1 MNTYQEEIA
10 QTWAGGQILPHVRRG
25 LIKEAESL
33 WAAGYPATSIRI
45 LHEDVVYSVGRTTLE
60 GTTYYEVSHA

>member
-1 MNTYQEEIA
+1 MNTYKEEIT
-10 QTWAGGQILPHVRRG
+10 QTWGCGQILPHVCLG

-45 LHEDVVYSVGRTTLE
+45 LHEDVVYSVRRTTLK